1 MITHS
6 RLSVLVFASVFSL
19 LTLAVHG
26 VSAAEEA
33 GEPVKELNIWPEGT
47 PGVDSSKTVER
58 NPKRPTSLTLVHCPK
73 LSVYPATHAATNPA
87 DKPTPAM
94 IICPGGGYAGQ
105 AAQHEGH
112 DVAKYFSQR
121 GITCFVLQYRLPARN
136 KSRFLHPVPVSDAL
150 RAIQYVRHNAK
161 DFGIDPA
168 KVGILGFSAGGHL
181 TGSAATLYGKCV
193 AGDDTIS
200 KVSAR
205 PDFAVLGYPVITS
218 DPKFRHRCIGALLPQ
233 DASQEQLDAISCE
246 RNVTADTPPC
256 FFFHAKDDKGVVPEN
271 SELMHEALKKA
282 GVTTELKLYQKGGHG
297 FGLGRKGADSTQ
309 WPGDLLVWLK
319 HMKVL

>member
-1 MITHS
+1 
-6 RLSVLVFASVFSL
+6 
-19 LTLAVHG
+19 
-26 VSAAEEA
+26 
-33 GEPVKELNIWPEGT
+33 
-47 PGVDSSKTVER
+47 
-58 NPKRPTSLTLVHCPK
+58 
-73 LSVYPATHAATNPA
+73 
-87 DKPTPAM
+87 
-94 IICPGGGYAGQ
+94 
-105 AAQHEGH
+105 
-112 DVAKYFSQR
+112 
-121 GITCFVLQYRLPARN
+121 
-136 KSRFLHPVPVSDAL
+136 
-150 RAIQYVRHNAK
+150 
-161 DFGIDPA
+161 
-168 KVGILGFSAGGHL
+168 VGILGFSAGGHL

-193 AGDDTIS
+193 AGDDAIS

-309 WPGDLLVWLK
+309 WPADLLVWLK
-319 HMKVL
+319 QIKVL

>member
-1 MITHS
+1 MLALGCA
-6 RLSVLVFASVFSL
+6 LSPLIHAAPANE
-19 LTLAVHG
+19 AVAG
-26 VSAAEEA
+26 AQKAAA
-33 GEPVKELNIWPEGT
+33 ELNIWPEGT
-47 PGVDSSKTVER
+47 LRVDSSKTVER
-58 NPKRPTSLTLVHCPK
+58 NPKRPSLLTVIHCPK
-73 LSVYPATHAATNPA
+73 LSVYPATHAATNPT
-87 DKPTPAM
+87 DKPTAAM

-112 DVAKYFSQR
+112 DVAKYFSER
-121 GITCFVLQYRLPARN
+121 GITCFVLQYRLPARDR
-136 KSRFLHPVPVSDAL
+136 SRFLHPVPVSDAL
-150 RAIQYVRHNAK
+150 RAIQYLRHNAK
-161 DFGIDPA
+161 DLGIDPA

-193 AGDDTIS
+193 AGDDAIS

-218 DPKFRHRCIGALLPQ
+218 DPKFRHGCIGALLLK

-271 SELMHEALKKA
+271 SELMHQALKKA
-282 GVTTELKLYQKGGHG
+282 GVPTELKLPKRRPRLRPRPQGS
-297 FGLGRKGADSTQ
+297 GLHPVAR
-309 WPGDLLVWLK
+309 
-319 HMKVL
+319 

>member
-6 RLSVLVFASVFSL
+6 RLSVLVFISVFSSG
-19 LTLAVHG
+19 TLAVPRVAASEPG
-26 VSAAEEA
+26 VQT
-33 GEPVKELNIWPEGT
+33 VKELNIWPEGT

-58 NPKRPTSLTLVHCPK
+58 NPKRPSLLTVIHCPK
-73 LSVYPATHAATNPA
+73 LSVYPAADGATNPT
-87 DKPTPAM
+87 DKPTAAM

-112 DVAKYFSQR
+112 DVAKYFSER
-121 GITCFVLQYRLPARN
+121 GITCFVLQYRLPARD

-193 AGDDTIS
+193 SGDDAIS

-218 DPKFRHRCIGALLPQ
+218 DPKFRHGCIGALLPQ
-233 DASQEQLDAISCE
+233 GASQEQLDAISCE

-271 SELMHEALKKA
+271 SELMHRALKKA
-282 GVTTELKLYQKGGHG
+282 GVTSELKLYQKGGHG

-309 WPGDLLVWLK
+309 WPADLLVWLK
-319 HMKVL
+319 QIKVL

>member
-1 MITHS
+1 MITRCRFS
-6 RLSVLVFASVFSL
+6 SLVHACLVTSIL
-19 LTLAVHG
+19 LIANI

-33 GEPVKELNIWPEGT
+33 REPVKELNIWPEGT
-47 PGVDSSKTVER
+47 PGIDSSKTVER
-58 NPKRPTSLTLVHCPK
+58 NPQRPSFLTKVHCPK
-73 LSVYPATHAATNPA
+73 LSVYRAAQPANGTTKLTA
-87 DKPTPAM
+87 AM

-105 AAQHEGH
+105 ASQHEGH
-112 DVAKYFSQR
+112 DVAKYFSER
-121 GITCFVLQYRLPARN
+121 GIACFVLQYRLPARDF
-136 KSRFLHPVPVSDAL
+136 SEFLHPVPVSDAL
-150 RAIQYVRHNAK
+150 RAIQYVRHHAK
-161 DFGIDPA
+161 TYGIDPG

-181 TGSAATLYGKCV
+181 TGSAATLYGRCV
-193 AGDDTIS
+193 AGDDAIS

-218 DPKFRHRCIGALLPQ
+218 NPKFRHRCISSLLPQ
-233 DASQEQLDAISCE
+233 GSSQQQLDAISCE

-271 SELMHEALKKA
+271 SILMHEALKKA
-282 GVTTELKLYQKGGHG
+282 GVTTELKLYEHGGHG
-297 FGLGRKGADSTQ
+297 FGLGRKGKDSTQ

>member
-1 MITHS
+1 MMISHS
-6 RLSVLVFASVFSL
+6 RLLVLVLACLLSL
-19 LTLAVHG
+19 LTLAAPRV
-26 VSAAEEA
+26 AAIEPDA
-33 GEPVKELNIWPEGT
+33 QPVKELNIWPEGAL
-47 PGVDSSKTVER
+47 GVDSSKTVER
-58 NPKRPTSLTLVHCPK
+58 SPKRPSLLTVVHCPK
-73 LSVYPATHAATNPA
+73 LSVYLATGAAPL
-87 DKPTPAM
+87 PTAAM

-105 AAQHEGH
+105 ASQHEGH
-112 DVAKYFSQR
+112 DVAKYFSER
-121 GITCFVLQYRLPARN
+121 GITCFVLQYRLPARDR
-136 KSRFLHPVPVSDAL
+136 SRFLHPIPVSDAL
-150 RAIQYVRHNAK
+150 RAIQYVRHHAK

-193 AGDDTIS
+193 SGDDAIS

-218 DPKFRHRCIGALLPQ
+218 DPKFRHRCIAALLPQ
-233 DASQEQLDAISCE
+233 GASQHQLDTISCE

>member
-6 RLSVLVFASVFSL
+6 RLSVLVFISVFSSG
-19 LTLAVHG
+19 TLAVPRVAASEPG
-26 VSAAEEA
+26 VQT
-33 GEPVKELNIWPEGT
+33 VKELNIWPEGT

-73 LSVYPATHAATNPA
+73 LSVYPAA
-87 DKPTPAM
+87 DAVAKPTPAM

-105 AAQHEGH
+105 ASQHEGH
-112 DVAKYFSQR
+112 DVARHFSER

-193 AGDDTIS
+193 SGDDAIS

-218 DPKFRHRCIGALLPQ
+218 DPKFRHRCIAALLPQ
-233 DASQEQLDAISCE
+233 GASQHQLDTISCE

-271 SELMHEALKKA
+271 SELMHQALKKA
-282 GVTTELKLYQKGGHG
+282 GVPTELKLYQKGGHG

-319 HMKVL
+319 QIEVL

>member
-1 MITHS
+1 MITAY
-6 RLSVLVFASVFSL
+6 RFLMLALGCALSPLIHAAPANE
-19 LTLAVHG
+19 AVAG
-26 VSAAEEA
+26 AQKAAA
-33 GEPVKELNIWPEGT
+33 ELNIWPEGT
-47 PGVDSSKTVER
+47 LRVDSSKTVER
-58 NPKRPTSLTLVHCPK
+58 NPKRPSLLTVIHCPK
-73 LSVYPATHAATNPA
+73 LSVYPATHAATNPT
-87 DKPTPAM
+87 DKPTAAM

-112 DVAKYFSQR
+112 DVAKYFSER
-121 GITCFVLQYRLPARN
+121 GITCFVLQYRLPARDR
-136 KSRFLHPVPVSDAL
+136 SRFLHPVPVSDAL

-193 AGDDTIS
+193 SGDDAIS

-218 DPKFRHRCIGALLPQ
+218 DPKFRHGCIGALLPQ
-233 DASQEQLDAISCE
+233 GASQEQLDAISCE

-271 SELMHEALKKA
+271 SELMHQALKKA
-282 GVTTELKLYQKGGHG
+282 GVPTELKLYQKGGHG

-309 WPGDLLVWLK
+309 WPADLLVWLK
-319 HMKVL
+319 QIKVL

>member
-1 MITHS
+1 MITAY
-6 RLSVLVFASVFSL
+6 RFLMLALGCALSPLIHAAAANE
-19 LTLAVHG
+19 AVAG
-26 VSAAEEA
+26 AQKAAA
-33 GEPVKELNIWPEGT
+33 ELNIWPEGT
-47 PGVDSSKTVER
+47 LGVDSSKTVER
-58 NPKRPTSLTLVHCPK
+58 SPKRPSLLTVVHCPK
-73 LSVYPATHAATNPA
+73 LSVYPATDAASL
-87 DKPTPAM
+87 PTAAM

-105 AAQHEGH
+105 ASQHEGH
-112 DVAKYFSQR
+112 DVAKYFSER
-121 GITCFVLQYRLPARN
+121 GIACFVLQYRLPARDR
-136 KSRFLHPVPVSDAL
+136 SRFLHPIPVSDAL
-150 RAIQYVRHNAK
+150 RAIQYVRHHAK

-193 AGDDTIS
+193 SGDDAIS

-218 DPKFRHRCIGALLPQ
+218 DPKFRHRCIAALLPQ
-233 DASQEQLDAISCE
+233 GASQHQLDTISCE

>member
-1 MITHS
+1 MITAY
-6 RLSVLVFASVFSL
+6 RFLMLALGCALSPLIHAAPANE
-19 LTLAVHG
+19 AVAG
-26 VSAAEEA
+26 AQKAAA
-33 GEPVKELNIWPEGT
+33 ELNIWPEGT
-47 PGVDSSKTVER
+47 LGVDSSKTVER
-58 NPKRPTSLTLVHCPK
+58 SPKRPSLLTVVHCPK
-73 LSVYPATHAATNPA
+73 LSVYPATDAASL
-87 DKPTPAM
+87 PTAAM

-105 AAQHEGH
+105 ASQHEGH
-112 DVAKYFSQR
+112 DVAKYFSER
-121 GITCFVLQYRLPARN
+121 GIACFVLQYRLPARDR
-136 KSRFLHPVPVSDAL
+136 SRFLHPIPVSDAL
-150 RAIQYVRHNAK
+150 RAIQYVRHHAK

-193 AGDDTIS
+193 SGDDAIS

-218 DPKFRHRCIGALLPQ
+218 DPKFRHRCIAALLPQ
-233 DASQEQLDAISCE
+233 NASQEQLDTISCE

-271 SELMHEALKKA
+271 SELMHRALKKA
-282 GVTTELKLYQKGGHG
+282 GVTSELKLYQKGGHG

-319 HMKVL
+319 QIKVL

>member
-1 MITHS
+1 MITAY
-6 RLSVLVFASVFSL
+6 RFLMLALGCALSPLIHAAPANE
-19 LTLAVHG
+19 AVAG
-26 VSAAEEA
+26 AQKAAA
-33 GEPVKELNIWPEGT
+33 ELNIWPEGT
-47 PGVDSSKTVER
+47 LGVDSSKTVER
-58 NPKRPTSLTLVHCPK
+58 NPKRPSLLTVIHCPK
-73 LSVYPATHAATNPA
+73 LSVYPATHAATNPT
-87 DKPTPAM
+87 DKPTAAM

-112 DVAKYFSQR
+112 DVAKYFSER
-121 GITCFVLQYRLPARN
+121 GITCFVLQYRLPARD

-193 AGDDTIS
+193 SGDDAIS

-218 DPKFRHRCIGALLPQ
+218 DPKFRHGCIGALLPQ
-233 DASQEQLDAISCE
+233 GASQEQLDAISCE

-271 SELMHEALKKA
+271 SELMHQALKKA
-282 GVTTELKLYQKGGHG
+282 GVTSELKLYEKGGHG

-309 WPGDLLVWLK
+309 WPADLLVWLK
-319 HMKVL
+319 QIKVL

>member
-1 MITHS
+1 MITAY
-6 RLSVLVFASVFSL
+6 RFLMLALGCALSPLIHAAPANE
-19 LTLAVHG
+19 AVAG
-26 VSAAEEA
+26 AQKAAA
-33 GEPVKELNIWPEGT
+33 ELNIWPEGT
-47 PGVDSSKTVER
+47 LRVDSSKTVER
-58 NPKRPTSLTLVHCPK
+58 NPKRPSLLTVIHCPK
-73 LSVYPATHAATNPA
+73 LSVYPAADGATNPT
-87 DKPTPAM
+87 DKPTAAM

-112 DVAKYFSQR
+112 DVAKYFSER
-121 GITCFVLQYRLPARN
+121 GITCFVLQYRLPARDR
-136 KSRFLHPVPVSDAL
+136 SRFLHPVPVSDAL

-161 DFGIDPA
+161 DFGIDPS

-193 AGDDTIS
+193 AGDDAIS

-271 SELMHEALKKA
+271 SELMHQALKKA
-282 GVTTELKLYQKGGHG
+282 GVPTELKLYQKGGHG

-309 WPGDLLVWLK
+309 WPADLLVWLK
-319 HMKVL
+319 QIKVL

>member
-1 MITHS
+1 MI
-6 RLSVLVFASVFSL
+6 
-19 LTLAVHG
+19 
-26 VSAAEEA
+26 
-33 GEPVKELNIWPEGT
+33 
-47 PGVDSSKTVER
+47 
-58 NPKRPTSLTLVHCPK
+58 HCPK
-73 LSVYPATHAATNPA
+73 LSVYPATHAATNPT
-87 DKPTPAM
+87 DKPTAAM

-112 DVAKYFSQR
+112 DVAKYFSER
-121 GITCFVLQYRLPARN
+121 GITCFVLQYRLPARDR
-136 KSRFLHPVPVSDAL
+136 SRFLHPVPVSDAL

-193 AGDDTIS
+193 SGDDAIS

-271 SELMHEALKKA
+271 SELMHQALKKA

-309 WPGDLLVWLK
+309 WPADLLVWLK
-319 HMKVL
+319 QIKVL